1 MARYQDAINWIAD
14 NDDTEFVRDAETSS
28 DYLLSVTA
36 TLVRDL
42 WDKTDDEILRDLR
55 KAIRRLQ

>member
-55 KAIRRLQ
+55 KALRRLQ